1 MLTWCSS
8 RALHIA
14 SYFACGTKQ
23 GHHKVCRARRGGPM
37 TLPRTTRTNLNCVF
51 VENTLVFLDPKIGGP
66 GPPWAK
72 AQCDGEVGLFK
83 GYTRLHG
90 NILYYPASKYVM
102 HGGSVH
108 LGELFPWGS
117 HR

>member
-1 MLTWCSS
+1 M
-8 RALHIA
+8 
-14 SYFACGTKQ
+14 
-23 GHHKVCRARRGGPM
+23 
-37 TLPRTTRTNLNCVF
+37 F
-51 VENTLVFLDPKIGGP
+51 VENALVFLDPKIGGP

-102 HGGSVH
+102 HGGSFSASIVGVAPSDCQRLLYYACSLH
-108 LGELFPWGS
+108 IYRIS
-117 HR
+117 